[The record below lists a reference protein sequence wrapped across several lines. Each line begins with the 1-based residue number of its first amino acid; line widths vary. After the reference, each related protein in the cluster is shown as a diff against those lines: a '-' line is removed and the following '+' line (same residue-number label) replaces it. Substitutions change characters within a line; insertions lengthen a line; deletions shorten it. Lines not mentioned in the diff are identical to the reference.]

1 MLKCCLMLFAIGTLA
16 CQTGQLET
24 VQFLL
29 QNQANIEA
37 RDMIGRKPLHFA
49 ACAGSLDIVKCL
61 VDNRAGIN
69 VKDVLGRSAVQFAS
83 GNGHSEVV
91 AFLLENGATC
101 QRNQEGCRIS

>member
-1 MLKCCLMLFAIGTLA
+1 MFKFCLMLLTIGTLA
-16 CQTGQLET
+16 CQTGQLEI

-49 ACAGSLDIVKCL
+49 ACAGSLDIVKFL
-61 VDNRAGIN
+61 VENRAGIN
-69 VKDVLGRSAVQFAS
+69 AKDVLGRPAVQFAS

-91 AFLLENGATC
+91 AFLIENGTLC
-101 QRNQEGCRIS
+101 QRNQEGCLIS

>member
-1 MLKCCLMLFAIGTLA
+1 MLFAIDTLA
-16 CQTGQLET
+16 CQTGQLES

-101 QRNQEGCRIS
+101 QRNQEGCLIS